1 MKGFVD
7 RIRNII
13 GIFFVIIGMWS
24 IFTMKQNMLGILFVL
39 QGISL
44 LPVIYRKIPILSKRK
59 KMPVVLPIAIFLIT
73 LVCVPAMDSNTN
85 STANNTEKN
94 EIVQANVEETITP
107 ESLNFEESE
116 ITVDIKELKELSL
129 NVNPTDAK
137 LEGIEFE
144 NTNEEVLKIEN
155 DEQKQQEGTIVLKIN
170 PVKEGITEIYA
181 KVNEIESNKVKVNVV
196 DNERIEKERI
206 EAEEQAKKE
215 EEEKAKQEAERQAQ
229 EQLQKEA
236 EEQAK
241 KTAEQSQTKQAK
253 SVTTQQTQNSKSTGS
268 KKSGTSQSSANKTN
282 SRTVYITPTGKRYHY
297 SSTCGGK
304 NSTAT
309 TIDNA
314 RARGLTP
321 CKKCAQ

>member
-7 RIRNII
+7 RLRNII

-24 IFTMKQNMLGILFVL
+24 IFTMEQNMLGILFVL

-59 KMPVVLPIAIFLIT
+59 KMPVVLPIAIFLVT

-85 STANNTEKN
+85 STVNNTEKN
-94 EIVQANVEETITP
+94 EIVLANVEETITP

-144 NTNEEVLKIEN
+144 NTNEEVLKIEK
-155 DEQKQQEGTIVLKIN
+155 DEQRQQEGTIVLKIN

-215 EEEKAKQEAERQAQ
+215 EEEKAKQEAE
-229 EQLQKEA
+229 
-236 EEQAK
+236 EQAK

-253 SVTTQQTQNSKSTGS
+253 SVTTQQTQNSKSTRS
-268 KKSGTSQSSANKTN
+268 KKSGTSQSSSNQTN